1 MTSRAVMR
9 RWRESEINRLCSV
22 PPCLRSGSSRSLRA
36 VSRARAQRS
45 KMSDWSDW
53 LLASLLHSSA
63 EVSSRRRVA
72 AALSP
77 CRLSQSLL
85 LCLCFSLWV
94 CCTADLAV
102 ASFGSCC
109 GDCWTITDVVV
120 GMLSGNC
127 CGSWW
132 APSLVVVFV
141 LRRKLA
147 AWLSNPSFKRKTNFI
162 GDLNQKEIFS
172 CQQ

>member
-1 MTSRAVMR
+1 MP
-9 RWRESEINRLCSV
+9 RWRESETSRLCSM

-77 CRLSQSLL
+77 SKLSQSLL

-94 CCTADLAV
+94 CWTADLAV
-102 ASFGSCC
+102 ASFG
-109 GDCWTITDVVV
+109 GGWTITDVVV
-120 GMLSGNC
+120 GMLSGSC
-127 CGSWW
+127 CVSWW
-132 APSLVVVFV
+132 APSLVAVFV

-147 AWLSNPSFKRKTNFI
+147 AWLSNPSFKRKKKLYRWSKPERDFTSAVNNI
-162 GDLNQKEIFS
+162 K
-172 CQQ
+172 